1 MAFVEARNI
10 QHVFFSDDHY
20 TTALKDIHFSMEE
33 GEFISFIGPSGC
45 GKSTLLSII
54 AGLIEPTAGMIK
66 FATANTHTGYMLQQD
81 YLFPWKTIE
90 DNILLGLTLAGDD
103 NKEIATQL
111 LTTFHLKHT
120 AKLYP
125 AQLSGGMRQRIALA
139 RTLAVNPSLLL
150 LDEPFSAL
158 DFQTKLQ
165 LENFVS
171 ATLKQL
177 HKTAILVTHDI
188 SEAIAMSD
196 AIYLFSQRPGT
207 IIKKFIMPQEI
218 RDLQPFDA
226 RNTAAFQPL
235 FQTIWKELEANG
247 LTQTT

>member
-1 MAFVEARNI
+1 MALIEARNI
-10 QHVFFSDDHY
+10 QHLYFTDQQS
-20 TTALKDIHFSMEE
+20 TTALENVNVSVHT
-33 GEFISFIGPSGC
+33 GEFVSFIGPSGC

-54 AGLIEPTAGMIK
+54 AGLIKPTTGTI
-66 FATANTHTGYMLQQD
+66 TRNDSSQIGYMLQQD

-90 DNILLGLTLAGDD
+90 DNILLGPTLAAKKDPKVALD
-103 NKEIATQL
+103 L
-111 LTTFHLKHT
+111 LTIFGLSHT

-158 DFQTKLQ
+158 DFHSKLM

-171 ATLKQL
+171 NTLKQL
-177 HKTAILVTHDI
+177 QKTAILVTHDI

-196 AIYLFSQRPGT
+196 TIYLFSQRPGT
-207 IIKKFIMPQEI
+207 IVKTFTMPDEI
-218 RDLQPFDA
+218 RQLPPFDA
-226 RNTAAFQPL
+226 RNAPLFQPL
-235 FQTIWKELEANG
+235 FQRIWKELETNG
-247 LTQTT
+247 YEQLT